1 MASADFLVSTK
12 RHDSAALLGYDVC
25 KYIRCI
31 IAGMTVF
38 VKCPA
43 IRKRLAHLIIHFQF
57 TSGYNC
63 CGTVKE
69 KRIRVCRHSDCDR
82 VGAQHSLSS
91 EGRYHDRLG
100 VGTCHSKKSFMAGH
114 VRIISCNTEM
124 IGISYTYDSHTSCLC
139 LLNCLFHGKMAD
151 QLAHSVMSV
160 YHSRNRCFK
169 NNFRFRLGMNSPLLD
184 SFMVTNHPLHSVALD
199 PIQISSQKNIFNDAS
214 FFLRKAKRFKNVS
227 AEMVQCV
234 ITPFYISHNR
244 KSFLLI
250 FPAGYRPRCGLLHIL
265 YDTAGIQ

>member
-69 KRIRVCRHSDCDR
+69 NGYGSAGIATAIGLEPSIAFLPK
-82 VGAQHSLSS
+82 
-91 EGRYHDRLG
+91 
-100 VGTCHSKKSFMAGH
+100 VGT
-114 VRIISCNTEM
+114 M
-124 IGISYTYDSHTSCLC
+124 I
-139 LLNCLFHGKMAD
+139 
-151 QLAHSVMSV
+151 
-160 YHSRNRCFK
+160 
-169 NNFRFRLGMNSPLLD
+169 
-184 SFMVTNHPLHSVALD
+184 
-199 PIQISSQKNIFNDAS
+199 AS
-214 FFLRKAKRFKNVS
+214 ELVHAIPR
-227 AEMVQCV
+227 
-234 ITPFYISHNR
+234 
-244 KSFLLI
+244 
-250 FPAGYRPRCGLLHIL
+250 RPSWQ
-265 YDTAGIQ
+265 AMFA